1 MELLQLKYF
10 CHAAET
16 ENFSETARFFL
27 VPPSN
32 ISQSIKRLEQELG
45 VSLFDRRA
53 NRITLSHAGKGFYRH
68 TKAALE
74 ELHQGAEEVQKAVL
88 PPRLKICIKVNRRI
102 TMQAVEQFRRA
113 YPEVDLI
120 VRHHTDR
127 EDGSFDLIIDG
138 ADHREE
144 DYRGEV
150 LLSEEI
156 VLAVRADDPLA
167 KKDRLTAKDLKDSP
181 FITMNS
187 GDNIHSVTRDVCRSM
202 GFEPRIA
209 IQSDDPFYIRQC
221 VELGLGVSV
230 IPSLSWLGQFS
241 ERVLFKPLTGSVRK
255 TYVCHQ
261 KNLSPITQAFIRLLK
276 QEFQNEEKTAQSS
289 F

>member
-16 ENFSETARFFL
+16 ENFSETARFYF

-45 VSLFDRRA
+45 TPLFERRA
-53 NRITLSHAGKGFYRH
+53 NRITLSQAGKSFYRH
-68 TKAALE
+68 AKAALE
-74 ELHQGAEEVQKAVL
+74 QLRQGTEELQKAAL
-88 PPRLKICIKVNRRI
+88 PPQLKICIKVNRRI

-120 VRHHTDR
+120 VRHHR
-127 EDGSFDLIIDG
+127 EAEEPFDLIIDG
-138 ADHREE
+138 ADHQEE
-144 DYRGEV
+144 GYDSDV

-156 VLAVRADDPLA
+156 VLAVRNDDPLA
-167 KKDRLTAKDLKDSP
+167 EKKTISAKDLQSYP

-187 GDNIHSVTRDVCRSM
+187 GDNIHSVTREVCRSM

-230 IPSLSWLGQFS
+230 IPSLSWRGQFS

-261 KNLSPITQAFIRLLK
+261 KNPSPVTQAFIRLLK
-276 QEFQNEEKTAQSS
+276 QEFQYEEKTAQSS
-289 F
+289 N

>member
-45 VSLFDRRA
+45 ASLFDRRA
-53 NRITLSHAGKGFYRH
+53 NRLTLSQAGKGFYRH
-68 TKAALE
+68 TKAALS
-74 ELHQGAEEVQKAVL
+74 ELHQGAEELKKAIL
-88 PPRLKICIKVNRRI
+88 PPQLKICIKVNRRI
-102 TMQAVEQFRRA
+102 AMQAVEQFRRA

-120 VRHHTDR
+120 VRHHADR
-127 EDGSFDLIIDG
+127 DDDFDLLIDG
-138 ADHREE
+138 TDHREE
-144 DYRGEV
+144 GYQSEV

-156 VLAVRADDPLA
+156 VLAIRKDDPLSQ
-167 KKDRLTAKDLKDSP
+167 KDRLTAKDLKDYP

-187 GDNIHSVTRDVCRSM
+187 GDNIHTVTRDVCRSM

-241 ERVLFKPLTGSVRK
+241 ERVLFKTLTGSVRK

-261 KNLSPITQAFIRLLK
+261 KNPSPVTQAFIRLLK
-276 QEFQNEEKTAQSS
+276 QEFQYEEKTAQSS
-289 F
+289 N

>member
-32 ISQSIKRLEQELG
+32 ISQSIKRLEQELD

-68 TKAALE
+68 TKAALQ

-102 TMQAVEQFRRA
+102 TMQAIEQFRRLC
-113 YPEVDLI
+113 PEVDLI
-120 VRHHTDR
+120 VRHHETAD
-127 EDGSFDLIIDG
+127 DTFDLIID
-138 ADHREE
+138 ASPHQEE
-144 DYRGEV
+144 GYHAAP

-156 VLAVRADDPLA
+156 VLAVRQDSPIATHPLLT
-167 KKDRLTAKDLKDSP
+167 KKELASQP

-187 GDNIHSVTRDVCRSM
+187 GDNIHTVTREVCGAM

-221 VELGLGVSV
+221 VELGLGVAV
-230 IPSLSWLGQFS
+230 IPALSWRGQFS
-241 ERVLFKPLTGSVRK
+241 EKVLFKPLIGSFRT
-255 TYVCHQ
+255 TYVCHRNAPATQ
-261 KNLSPITQAFIRLLK
+261 KFVQILK
-276 QEFQNEEKTAQSS
+276 DEFQKEEKTAQSS
-289 F
+289 N